1 MFQWLSS
8 LFQSKATRA
17 RNGMA
22 EAFKKGFTAGLNNEL
37 SRERE
42 LRARYEGAEFT
53 AENNPLWS
61 LTDYLSAK
69 AANSFGVR
77 RVLKIRSRYES
88 ANNSYYR
95 GITDSMV
102 RDLVGTGPRLQMRTG
117 DKKADRQVQHVWH
130 RWTEAIGLSEK
141 LSIMGKGKITD
152 GEGFGLLVNDPLLRR
167 TVGGALDVDD
177 AVQLNVIPI
186 ESDQVM
192 TPDAGFANDF
202 WVDGMVLDNLGQPTE
217 YHVLR
222 THPGDLFVGTL
233 NPLVYDRLKPRHVAH
248 WLKKDRAGQVRGIP
262 EITPALE
269 LFAQLRRYTKAV
281 IAAAETAA
289 DFAAV
294 IKTSM
299 PADFDSGTQP
309 SAFAQYPIP
318 RNFLLELPFGS
329 DINQLRAEQPATT
342 YEMFVRII
350 LREICRCLG
359 VPLNIA
365 LGDSSGY
372 NYSSGRLD
380 HLGYHRAQRIER
392 RYLEANILEKIFA
405 AFIAEASLIPGLIP
419 AGLTASS
426 APHRWFWDESESID
440 PVKDA
445 TANSLGLENNT
456 ETLADLWARRGEDW
470 EEKIAQCGVEM
481 AALKEAG
488 LTEEDAAPKKGKAT
502 VTKTAQAAARM
513 NAFADELDSDPALL
527 AAFRARMNGALS
539 GGMPT

>member
-1 MFQWLSS
+1 MGFLECLPLVGN
-8 LFQSKATRA
+8 LFKSKATRVRDSFA
-17 RNGMA
+17 DGFRAGM
-22 EAFKKGFTAGLNNEL
+22 NNEL
-37 SRERE
+37 RKERD

-53 AENNPLWS
+53 TENNPLWQ

-77 RVLKIRSRYES
+77 RILKIRSRYEA

-95 GITDSMV
+95 GIIDSMV
-102 RDLVGTGPRLQMRTG
+102 RDLIGSGPRLQMRTG
-117 DKKADRQVQHVWH
+117 DKGADRKIEYAWH
-130 RWTEAIGLSEK
+130 RWSQAIGLPEK
-141 LSIMGKGKITD
+141 LQVMAKGKVQD
-152 GEGFGLLVNDPLLRR
+152 GEGFSLLVNDKTLRR
-167 TVGGALDVDD
+167 TLGGKLGVDD

-192 TPDAGFANDF
+192 TPDPGFANDF
-202 WVDGMVLDNLGQPTE
+202 WVDGVVLSNIGEVVQ

-222 THPGDLFVGTL
+222 HHPGDLFVGTL
-233 NPLVYDRLKPRHVAH
+233 NPLDYDKLDPRYVVQ
-248 WLKKDRAGQVRGIP
+248 LFKKDRAGQVRGIP

-294 IKTSM
+294 IKTVM
-299 PADFDSGTQP
+299 PADFDSGKQP
-309 SAFAQYPIP
+309 SAFTQYPIP

-329 DINQLRAEQPATT
+329 DINQLKAEQPATT

-380 HLGYHRAQRIER
+380 HLGYHRAHRIER
-392 RYLEANILEKIFA
+392 KLCEANGIEKIFR
-405 AFIAEASLIPGLIP
+405 AFIDEAVLIPGLIP
-419 AGLTASS
+419 RGITIATAI
-426 APHRWFWDESESID
+426 HRWFWDESESID

-445 TANSLGLENNT
+445 VADSLALENNT
-456 ETLADLWARRGEDW
+456 ETLDDIWSRKGEDW
-470 EEKIAQCGVEM
+470 EEKIAQRAIEH
-481 AALKEAG
+481 AALVKAG
-488 LTEEDAAPKKGKAT
+488 LVEQDVLPPPGK
-502 VTKTAQAAARM
+502 KTAVKAMAHAYAM
-513 NAFADELDSDPALL
+513 ADELEANPELMK
-527 AAFRARMNGALS
+527 AFRARMNGALA
-539 GGMPT
+539 GGMSA